1 MWDPLNGD
9 TTHLKILITIPH
21 DILIQKAFWK
31 IHFILALG
39 LSSYKWFPFIYR
51 RFLLSLFT
59 DIMGTKYNGDP
70 RKKVTILPRFLTP
83 MIETKNYKL

>member
-1 MWDPLNGD
+1 MWGPSEWRHN
-9 TTHLKILITIPH
+9 TSENLITIPH
-21 DILIQKAFWK
+21 DFLIEKAFWK
-31 IHFILALG
+31 IYFILALG

-51 RFLLSLFT
+51 RLLLSLFT

-70 RKKVTILPRFLTP
+70 RKKVTILPRFLTR